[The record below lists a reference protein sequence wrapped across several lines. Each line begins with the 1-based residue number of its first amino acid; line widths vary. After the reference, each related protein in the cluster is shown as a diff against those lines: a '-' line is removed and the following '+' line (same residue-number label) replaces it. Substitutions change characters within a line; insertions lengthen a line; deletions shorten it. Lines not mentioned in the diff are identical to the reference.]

1 MSLTVLSIF
10 MSIEIITCIIKRI
23 ISQEEVTST
32 VAFKHFYKKIT
43 IMLVIILSNA
53 LDMLVGVGTPVFKSI
68 TVMYYTG
75 VEGLAIKEHIK
86 ATGLS
91 IPKAMSDKIEDFQ
104 KEEK

>member
-10 MSIEIITCIIKRI
+10 MAIEIITCIIKRI

-75 VEGLAIKEHIK
+75 VEGLAIK
-86 ATGLS
+86 
-91 IPKAMSDKIEDFQ
+91 
-104 KEEK
+104 